1 MSETNFSLVN
11 LKALS
16 KPATKL
22 IEAVSSACGI
32 LFEPRRI
39 RRKANADA
47 DATVILAKS
56 QVECRDIEVR
66 ASERLRKRE
75 LRRQENIENITS
87 EAMKALPET
96 VSDEPIDEDWVYRF
110 FDNCQDVGKEDMQ
123 YLWGKLLAGEVSKP
137 GTYSM
142 LTLSVVK
149 NLSVEDAN
157 LFTKLCSF
165 NWKINDKYF
174 PILSSI
180 NKDESLK
187 IELSIDEL
195 MHLSSFDLVNFDPI
209 NRFMLYFEG
218 QEFESGIVAVYYDS
232 YYTINHN
239 KKESLLDTG
248 GVRFT
253 YVGQELAHIA
263 GGKGS
268 DKYRDSILE
277 MWRKQG
283 FIVEKIKPK

>member
-283 FIVEKIKPK
+283 FI